1 MHLLL
6 EEKKAPNNTNN
17 DVTTKPSTSEIQT
30 KPTTPQEST
39 ILKIH
44 NRNQRLQTIKLDMTN
59 PKQTVNVSKE
69 DLKNDPENLKELVRS
84 ENNTN
89 HSTKPVATAPTSVAP
104 KRLNAKMR
112 FAVAQPAAVA
122 SNNVNDLIT
131 VTKQTIKV
139 GDGKDNVAAAHDED
153 IEYDTEF
160 TIDNKV
166 KKGDTMTINY
176 DKNVFFA
183 FTIILSILLI
193 HQERLLPK
201 EHLIKRLSKSH
212 IHLQIM

>member
-1 MHLLL
+1 
-6 EEKKAPNNTNN
+6 
-17 DVTTKPSTSEIQT
+17 VT
-30 KPTTPQEST
+30 
-39 ILKIH
+39 
-44 NRNQRLQTIKLDMTN
+44 DATN

-69 DLKNDPENLKELVRS
+69 DLKNDPEKLKELVRS
-84 ENNTN
+84 ETNTN

-122 SNNVNDLIT
+122 STNVNDLIT

-139 GDGKDNVAAAHDED
+139 GDGKDNVAAAHDVKD

-176 DKNVFFA
+176 DKNVIPSDL
-183 FTIILSILLI
+183 T
-193 HQERLLPK
+193 
-201 EHLIKRLSKSH
+201 
-212 IHLQIM
+212 

>member
-1 MHLLL
+1 MKFKQNQLHLKNL
-6 EEKKAPNNTNN
+6 
-17 DVTTKPSTSEIQT
+17 Q
-30 KPTTPQEST
+30 

-44 NRNQRLQTIKLDMTN
+44 NRNQRLDNQVTDATN
-59 PKQTVNVSKE
+59 PKEPVNVSKE
-69 DLKNDPENLKELVRS
+69 ELKNNPEKLKELVRND
-84 ENNTN
+84 NNTDR
-89 HSTKPVATAPTSVAP
+89 STKPVATAPTSVAP

-139 GDGKDNVAAAHDED
+139 GDGKDNVAAAHDGKD

-166 KKGDTMTINY
+166 KKGDTITINY
-176 DKNVFFA
+176 DKNEIPSDLTDKNDPIDITDPSGEVIAKGTFDKA
-183 FTIILSILLI
+183 T
-193 HQERLLPK
+193 
-201 EHLIKRLSKSH
+201 
-212 IHLQIM
+212 